1 MRMRPSMG
9 SYRRQISLNSVV
21 LPAPLRPTTASVS
34 PALIVKETSVS
45 AGFSAPGYAKVMFS
59 NRISPRSGWGTGF
72 GSAATGIDGCF
83 AISSTRL
90 LR

>member
-1 MRMRPSMG
+1 M
-9 SYRRQISLNSVV
+9 SLNKVV
-21 LPAPLRPTTASVS
+21 FPAPLRPTTASVS
-34 PALIVKETSVS
+34 PASTVNESSVS
-45 AGFSAPGYAKVMFS
+45 AWFSDPGYAKLTFS
-59 NRISPRSGWGTGF
+59 KRISPRSGCGTGS